1 MIRIKSGDL
10 WYIYITK
17 NYNKTLAQMT
27 DVERDNKKRDES
39 SIDSFEVFA
48 NWYINKEKNGKI
60 IKNMI

>member
-1 MIRIKSGDL
+1 
-10 WYIYITK
+10 
-17 NYNKTLAQMT
+17 MT